1 MTRILGCV
9 IVFTTALAGARG
21 QTPDVPVRPY
31 DLAALSRV
39 QKQAQTIVRM
49 TRPID
54 AKLMNVVELAS
65 DRAKLTIIICVKE
78 FEAEG
83 VFNVEE
89 KRIQLPVMNEVPVEV
104 LLRRALAQVKGTIWI
119 QSDHIEIIPRGRAVA
134 KRVGEF
140 FLCQPGLLATFP

>member
-1 MTRILGCV
+1 MIRILGCV
-9 IVFTTALAGARG
+9 IVFTTALSGVRG
-21 QTPDVPVRPY
+21 QTPDIPVRPY
-31 DLAALSRV
+31 DLAALSRI
-39 QKQAQTIVRM
+39 QKQARTIVRM

-65 DRAKLTIIICVKE
+65 DRANLTIILSVKE

-89 KRIQLPVMNEVPVEV
+89 KQIQLQVMNEVPVEV

-119 QSDHIEIIPRGRAVA
+119 QSDHIEIIPRGRAVV
-134 KRVGEF
+134 KRVGKF
-140 FLCQPGLLATFP
+140 FLDQPALLVTFP